1 MTRTRPAAS
10 RGSANHAFA
19 VAEQE
24 LGRFEQSEG
33 ETTIETDTDTDH
45 HDAHDS
51 GRALGPEA
59 GDR

>member
-24 LGRFEQSEG
+24 LARFEQSEG
-33 ETTIETDTDTDH
+33 ETTIDTDTDH

-51 GRALGPEA
+51 GRARGPEA